1 MQNNKIIIS
10 DLEDL
15 ISEKIFLKIEN
26 WNLYLGDAGLA
37 RQLAIECLR
46 NIDQGN
52 METTKIAVNLIQ
64 VKIGDGDF
72 QVPLSK
78 FITNQKLN
86 ELANI
91 LEELSY

>member
-1 MQNNKIIIS
+1 MPNNKIIIS

-52 METTKIAVNLIQ
+52 METSKIAVNLIQ

-78 FITNQKLN
+78 FITNEKLN